1 MRGVVIVCGLA
12 LAAAGRAEAI
22 DYDKVERRLV
32 KEPAYKTKNPQYA
45 LLVFGPEARLRVWVV
60 LDGEALY
67 IDRNGD
73 GDLTAEH
80 NRFAKEADCK
90 SIELRDPDGK
100 TRYVIDRVQT
110 DYSFYTPKVRDERKK
125 KGTPPGLMAYVSI
138 KGGVEYQ
145 QYCDIVELSDS
156 PKTAML
162 AHFHGPLTIAP
173 MTINWKLPE
182 SAFLRKGK
190 GPPEFIA
197 NVGTLSEKHG
207 CWVVVRTCDEKAC
220 LFPDGVR
227 PVVEVEYPAAVG
239 TDPPVKKTYTLNGYR
254 CGAAFRGNL
263 SVPDGV
269 GSGKAKVRLSFD
281 SWKEGRVS
289 PSEVD
294 LPVREAEAGGTE
306 RK

>member
-1 MRGVVIVCGLA
+1 MPRRSITT
-12 LAAAGRAEAI
+12 RS
-22 DYDKVERRLV
+22 KRRLV
-32 KEPAYKTKNPQYA
+32 KEPAYSTKNPQYA
-45 LLVFGPEARLRVWVV
+45 LLLFGPEGRLRVWVV

-73 GDLTAEH
+73 GDLTAAN

-90 SIELRDPDGK
+90 AIEFRDPDGK
-100 TRYVIDRVQT
+100 TTYVIDRILT
-110 DYSFYTPKVRDERKK
+110 DYSFYPRKAREDRKK
-125 KGTPPGLMAYVSI
+125 KGTPPGLMADVSI
-138 KGGVEYQ
+138 KGGVKYQ
-145 QYCDIVELSDS
+145 QYCDIVELRDS

-182 SAFLRKGK
+182 TTFLRKGK
-190 GPPEFIA
+190 DPPEFVA
-197 NVGTLSEKHG
+197 NVGTMSEKHG
-207 CWVVVRTCDEKAC
+207 CWVVVRTCDEKGC
-220 LFPDGVR
+220 VFPDGVR
-227 PVVEVEYPAAVG
+227 PVVEVEYPA
-239 TDPPVKKTYTLNGYR
+239 TDRTGPPVKKSYPLNGYR

-281 SWKEGRVS
+281 SWKEGRVTS
-289 PSEVD
+289 SEVD
-294 LPVREAEAGGTE
+294 LPVREAQAVGTE